1 MVLKDGI
8 GPFWTP
14 RWCLR
19 QESNLYLSLRR
30 TPFYPLNYE
39 DRMGMRE
46 AASPV
51 RARDF
56 IGFAMTVPAG
66 GVPGPSR
73 IACAGLPRYEICKKL
88 TAIKPPR
95 IGGAH
100 HRARSHLCSDSR
112 TKKSEITTQETT

>member
-1 MVLKDGI
+1 
-8 GPFWTP
+8 
-14 RWCLR
+14 
-19 QESNLYLSLRR
+19 
-30 TPFYPLNYE
+30 
-39 DRMGMRE
+39 MGMRE
-46 AASPV
+46 AVNPV

-66 GVPGPSR
+66 GVPGTSR
-73 IACAGLPRYEICKKL
+73 IASAGLPRYEICKKL
-88 TAIKPPR
+88 TAIKLPR